1 MWRNLS
7 VRWKLTFCMIPLL
20 LVIILLALSSNRNF
34 RTVELST
41 EQTMKYAALQSNFS
55 QREID
60 HLKWVENLLIYVISA
75 PQEPLALQTDPT
87 LCAFGKWYT
96 SEARVSAESLVP
108 GLDAVL
114 TKIDDP
120 HKKLHAS
127 AIEIGSLMAAS
138 KADEAAAV
146 VQAVSIPA
154 LSAVLD
160 QLNAGAK
167 LVQEESAKEEAAL
180 TSVRQWAFASNWI
193 ALAGGIFI
201 AIVCVLVLM
210 RSMLRPLGKLTLFA
224 QAMQK
229 GERAELDIVRLDE
242 FGILADALRS
252 MVKTLAQQ
260 LAFSNGVLSGL
271 PVAAA
276 VYGEN
281 NNLTFANKQMMN
293 LLDRDEKAESCYGM
307 NSGEFFF
314 HDKTKET
321 RVMLAYKEKK
331 ENFTELEFVSR
342 KGKTKY
348 LIVQAAPLFNDAG
361 EVTGAL
367 SVWTDTTELKKS
379 AKEIAEA
386 RNAMLRVAR
395 SASEV
400 AERVSAASAQ
410 LSVRI
415 AEASSGAEIQNTRV
429 QETTR
434 GMAQMNDAINDINR
448 SSSDASAISHDAAS
462 KAHEGNTLVSQMVEA
477 MQGLERS
484 AQSLDTSMVDLEK
497 QADGVGS
504 VINVISDIADQTN
517 LLALNAAIEA
527 ARAGEAGRGFAVVA
541 DEVRKLAEKTMSA
554 TREVVEVVQNI
565 QKGAREGAQNVQHA
579 VGAIVETTTLANK
592 SGQCLGEIVSMVE
605 LVSARMDS
613 IATASTEQA
622 ASSDSITQALV
633 EVANVVSQ
641 TASAMVESSQATTNL
656 AREATSLQDLVE
668 ELR

>member
-20 LVIILLALSSNRNF
+20 LVIILLAVTSNRNF
-34 RTVELST
+34 STVEVST
-41 EQTMKYAALQSNFS
+41 EQTMEYAELRSNFF

-96 SEARVSAESLVP
+96 GEPRVTAEYLVP

-114 TKIDDP
+114 MKIDDP

-127 AIEIGSLMAAS
+127 AIHIGELMAAG
-138 KADEAAAV
+138 KKEEAAAL
-146 VQAVSIPA
+146 VQEVSIPA
-154 LSAVLD
+154 LSLVLE

-167 LVQEESAKEEAAL
+167 LVEEQSALEEAAL
-180 TSVRQWAFASNWI
+180 IQVRSRAVAANWAAM
-193 ALAGGIFI
+193 AVGIVI
-201 AIVCVLVLM
+201 AIACVLVLM
-210 RSMLRPLGKLTLFA
+210 RSMLRPLGKLTVFA
-224 QAMQK
+224 QTMQS
-229 GERAELDIVRLDE
+229 GEKAELDIMRHDE
-242 FGILADALRS
+242 FGLLADALRS
-252 MVKTLAQQ
+252 MVQTLAQQ

-276 VYGEN
+276 VYDEHN
-281 NNLTFANKQMMN
+281 KLTFANKQMMN

-307 NSGEFFF
+307 SSGEFFF

-321 RVMLAYKEKK
+321 RVMLAFKEKK
-331 ENFTELEFVSR
+331 ENASELEFVSR

-348 LIVQAAPLFNDAG
+348 VIIQAAPLFNHSG
-361 EVTGAL
+361 ELTGAL

-379 AKEIAEA
+379 AKEITEA
-386 RNAMLRVAR
+386 RNAMLRVAH

-400 AERVSAASAQ
+400 AERVSAASNQ

-415 AEASSGAEIQNTRV
+415 AEASAGAEIQNSRV

-434 GMAQMNDAINDINR
+434 VMAQMNDAINDINR
-448 SSSDASAISHDAAS
+448 SSSDASVVSHEAAT
-462 KAHEGNTLVSQMVEA
+462 KAHEGNKLVSQVVNA

-484 AQSLDTSMVDLEK
+484 AQALDTSMVDLEK
-497 QADGVGS
+497 QADGVGT

-565 QKGAREGAQNVQHA
+565 QKGAREGAQNVQLA
-579 VGAIVETTTLANK
+579 VGAIVDTTSLANK

-605 LVSARMDS
+605 LVSARMDA
-613 IATASTEQA
+613 IATASTQQA
-622 ASSDSITQALV
+622 ASSDNITQALV
-633 EVANVVSQ
+633 EVAHVVSQ
-641 TASAMVESSQATTNL
+641 TAGAMAESSQATANL
-656 AREATSLQDLVE
+656 AKEATTLQDLVE